1 MLSDITA
8 RLYDYKYEYKKL
20 HSDRHPVF
28 TTDFSLRIYYR
39 YVNEA
44 DRALLQFENIEESYT
59 SATHSYLVGHVKM
72 KELVA
77 KAPLLRQTDVFIAA
91 FPED

>member
-1 MLSDITA
+1 MVPQGTCFSV
-8 RLYDYKYEYKKL
+8 
-20 HSDRHPVF
+20 DRW
-28 TTDFSLRIYYR
+28 LRSTLCTLVR

-77 KAPLLRQTDVFIAA
+77 KASLLRQTDVFLAA